1 MRSKPLSIGLVRVP
15 ATLMVLAMISGPF
28 RHVQAATPANAGSP
42 LGMNLIQVSYYSPE
56 QPFLDIFKT
65 TGISRATPTGWL
77 THSDSTW
84 DTREQAYLQLDANG
98 YPKTLSANSSDPH
111 SPQLFDSVGV
121 LLLRELPK
129 ASAGAGLRY
138 RPGEYVVLYDGQG
151 TLSYG
156 TDARLVRASPGRDLI
171 EVADPSGGGIDL
183 RITATDPRHNGDY
196 IHNIRVVKAEEE
208 QLLRAGQIFRP
219 GFVSLL
225 QRFKVLRGVQWL
237 NVDEEAGGRL
247 TSWSSRPL
255 QTDAGWSSKKGVPVE
270 VVLQLCNAVSADCW
284 LNVPHQASDDYI
296 TEMAI
301 LAHHLLGNGQNIYI
315 EFSNE
320 VWNPEYDQ
328 YQYAIKQGR
337 AIWPAAGA
345 GPDDYNR
352 SWYGM
357 RTAQMC
363 DIWKAVWSAD
373 AARVTCVLAA
383 QSGYPETAI
392 QSLIC
397 PLWVGPGNG
406 PCFKHNINAVA
417 IAGYFGFRVPA
428 AWTSQ
433 PDGGLAS
440 LFASM
445 TTRNDPSIP
454 AGGWLGAV
462 SRSVTEFH
470 AALEAYKLPLIGYEG
485 GQSFVGFP
493 KHQDGSALVNLY
505 IAANRDPRMGA
516 VYTSA
521 LKNWKANGGQVWVL
535 FGDIFAPGQYG
546 EWGALESY
554 LDTVDPLSKAPPK
567 WQAIQSF
574 ISNNPCWW
582 PGCAG
587 RISAGGPTD
596 GGRP

>member
-1 MRSKPLSIGLVRVP
+1 MGIGRLMLP
-15 ATLMVLAMISGPF
+15 AKLAAFAMMFGSFG
-28 RHVQAATPANAGSP
+28 HLQAATLANATSP
-42 LGMNLIQVSYYSPE
+42 LGMNLLQVSYYTPE

-65 TGISRATPTGWL
+65 TGISSATPNGWI
-77 THSDSTW
+77 THSESTW

-98 YPKTLSANSSDPH
+98 YPKTLSAASPH

-121 LLLRELPK
+121 LLLRELPG
-129 ASAGAGLRY
+129 ANAGTGLRY
-138 RPGEYVVLYDGQG
+138 RPGEYVVLYEGEG

-156 TDARLVRASPGRDLI
+156 MDAQLVKASPGRDVI
-171 EVADPSGGGIDL
+171 AVAHPSAGGIDL
-183 RITATDPRHNGDY
+183 RITSTDPKHNGHY
-196 IHNIRVVKAEEE
+196 IRNIRVVKAEEE

-219 GFVSLL
+219 GFVNLL
-225 QRFKVLRGVQWL
+225 RRFRVLRGVQWL

-247 TSWSSRPL
+247 TNWPSRPL
-255 QTDAGWSSKKGVPVE
+255 LTDAGWSSKRGVPLE
-270 VVLQLCNAVSADCW
+270 VVLQICNAVSSDCW

-296 TEMAI
+296 TQMAR
-301 LAHHLLGNGQNIYI
+301 LAHSGLGDGQRIYL

-320 VWNPEYDQ
+320 VWNPDYEQ
-328 YQYAIKQGR
+328 YRYAISQGR
-337 AIWPAAGA
+337 ATWPSAGA
-345 GPDDYNR
+345 RPDEYNR

-363 DIWKAVWSAD
+363 DIWKAVWGAD
-373 AARVTCVLAA
+373 GSRIICVLAA
-383 QSGYPETAI
+383 QSADLQTAI

-417 IAGYFGFRVPA
+417 IAAYFGFAVPA

-445 TTRNDPSIP
+445 STQNDPSIP
-454 AGGWLGAV
+454 VGGWLGAV
-462 SRSVTEFH
+462 SRSVSEFH
-470 AALEAYKLPLIGYEG
+470 AALDAYKLPLIGYEG

-493 KHQDGSALVNLY
+493 KHQDGSPVVNLY

-521 LKNWKANGGQVWVL
+521 LKMWKASGGQMWVL
-535 FGDIFAPGQYG
+535 FGDVFAPGQYG
-546 EWGALESY
+546 IWGALESY
-554 LDTVDPLSKAPPK
+554 LDTVDPLNKAPPK
-567 WQAIQSF
+567 WQAIQNF
-574 ISNNPCWW
+574 ISNNSCWW
-582 PGCAG
+582 AGCEAH
-587 RISAGGPTD
+587 IPVSAAPT
-596 GGRP
+596 GGRQ